1 MMLCT
6 FPGRHGDLLWALPT
20 LRALH
25 DSGFGPVDL
34 KIAGEFAGLVDLLE
48 RQPYLGHVYADP
60 RWGMS
65 QGWQP
70 PVGDDWISPYEK
82 VLHLGYQRW
91 PERVLPEEPYLQ
103 AVKQLGHVIE
113 PLDLK
118 TPWINVPP
126 TVNGGLHGWDPLVV
140 GFTEAWF
147 ELKYGIVCCLNKVDI
162 PGLPRG
168 HILAPVG
175 SRWETEADYEGSSW
189 SQAAEAIKHA
199 TLFLGDCSALHV
211 LAVAIGTPVVLVEP
225 MEARHNPIF
234 YPVGMHG
241 PQVTMVIG
249 LDGQPTFDAR
259 HTAETL
265 KEVLCGR

>member
-1 MMLCT
+1 MIHCT

-34 KIAGEFAGLVDLLE
+34 RIAGEFSGLVELLE
-48 RQPYLGHVYADP
+48 RQPYLGRVYADP

-70 PVGDDWISPYEK
+70 PIEDDVISPYEK

-118 TPWINVPP
+118 TPWITVPSAP
-126 TVNGGLHGWDPLVV
+126 GTGDPLVV

-147 ELKYGIVCCLNKVDI
+147 ELKYGLVCCLNQVEI
-162 PGLPRG
+162 PGIPKG
-168 HILAPVG
+168 HILTPHG
-175 SRWETEADYEGSSW
+175 SRWVTEAGFAGSSW
-189 SQAAEAIKHA
+189 LQAAEAIADA
-199 TLFLGDCSALHV
+199 TLMLADCSSLHV
-211 LAVAIGTPVVLVEP
+211 LAVAIGTPVVIMEP

-241 PQVTMVIG
+241 PQVTMVLG

-259 HTAETL
+259 HTAATL
-265 KEVLCGR
+265 KEVICAR